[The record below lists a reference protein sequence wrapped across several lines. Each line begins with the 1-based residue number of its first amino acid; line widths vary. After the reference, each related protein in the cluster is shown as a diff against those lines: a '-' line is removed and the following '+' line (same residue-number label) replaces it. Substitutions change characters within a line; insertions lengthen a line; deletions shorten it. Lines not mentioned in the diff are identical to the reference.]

1 MDNTIKEK
9 KYKKLYLLLLLFF
22 NILVDSEGGESR
34 GLNCRHR
41 TLQKMSLPLGY
52 YLKPC

>member
-1 MDNTIKEK
+1 M
-9 KYKKLYLLLLLFF
+9 KYKKLYLLLFIYIYIY
-22 NILVDSEGGESR
+22 ILVDSEGGESR
-34 GLNCRHR
+34 DLNRKHW